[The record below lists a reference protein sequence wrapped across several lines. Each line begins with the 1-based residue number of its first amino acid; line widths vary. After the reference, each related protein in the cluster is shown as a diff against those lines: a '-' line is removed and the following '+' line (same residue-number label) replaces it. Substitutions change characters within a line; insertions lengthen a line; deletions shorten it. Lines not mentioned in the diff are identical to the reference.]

1 MKKTFFAKGAP
12 VTFALLFLLL
22 STIAT
27 AQQKPDLTD
36 AEVASVAVTANQ
48 IDIEYAQIATLKSKN
63 PDVLNFA
70 RTMANDHKAVIDQ
83 AVVLVT
89 KLKVTPKTNKVT
101 QQLLADAGKTKKT
114 LKAKKGIA
122 FDKAYIDNEVAYHKA
137 VIGAVE
143 TVLIPATD
151 NQELKALLQN
161 VLPALKTHLS
171 HAEMLQQKLNK

>member
-1 MKKTFFAKGAP
+1 MKNSFLAKCAS
-12 VTFALLFLLL
+12 VTFVLLFPLL

-36 AEVASVAVTANQ
+36 PEVASVAVTANQ

-63 PDVLNFA
+63 PEVLNFA
-70 RTMANDHKAVIDQ
+70 KTMANDHKAVIDQ
-83 AVVLVT
+83 AVALAT

-101 QQLLADAGKTKKT
+101 KQLLTDAGKTKKT
-114 LKAKKGIA
+114 LKTKKGIA
-122 FDKAYIDNEVAYHKA
+122 FDRAYIDNEVAYHKA

-143 TVLIPATD
+143 TVLIPTTD
-151 NQELKALLQN
+151 NSELKGLLQN